1 MKQIPANHLMVYCD
15 ASSHSASQLGPLMYA
30 DADVV
35 VPDGVW
41 VWPFTRV
48 DGKQWFDANQWQAG
62 NTLDEQDGNDLRGSQ
77 RLRRVGGMQRLAP
90 ADGAVLPW
98 NTRDKAK
105 FLSAIKKARAD
116 AGLADG
122 EGLSLGTRFEF
133 RCPRCGLDPRLNAK
147 GVEAVF
153 HQLVDSGI
161 VGVSVPMLEGM
172 VKRTSAH

>member
-1 MKQIPANHLMVYCD
+1 MREIPAHHLMVYCD
-15 ASSHSASQLGPLMYA
+15 ALSHSAKELGPLVHA

-35 VPDGVW
+35 VPEGVW

-62 NTLDEQDGNDLRGSQ
+62 NTLEEQDGNDLRGSQ

-98 NTRDKAK
+98 HTRDKGK
-105 FLSAIKKARAD
+105 FLAAIKKARAD

-122 EGLSLGTRFEF
+122 EALKLGTRFDF
-133 RCPRCGLDPRLNAK
+133 RCPRCGLDPCVNAK
-147 GVEAVF
+147 KVEIVF
-153 HQLVDSGI
+153 HQLVDNGI
-161 VGVSVPMLEGM
+161 AGISVPMLERM